1 MQPGAVP
8 RLARDQ
14 ADCLLANAAVVCRGH
29 QHDHVRSR
37 ITGACCARPTLIEF
51 PSSMDEAHDYLA
63 KAQESLAGA
72 ESELAHRRLNNCA
85 RSAYYACFQAA
96 IAALLNEQILPRSP
110 EDLWG
115 HDLVQARFAGQ
126 LIHRRSRHPA
136 TLRRTL
142 TDLLGIRHKADY
154 RVASV
159 GQREAAQ
166 AVRRAQ
172 DFVREVQAHL
182 L

>member
-1 MQPGAVP
+1 
-8 RLARDQ
+8 
-14 ADCLLANAAVVCRGH
+14 
-29 QHDHVRSR
+29 
-37 ITGACCARPTLIEF
+37 
-51 PSSMDEAHDYLA
+51 MDEAQHYLA

-72 ESELAHRRLNNCA
+72 ESELAHHRLNNCA

-96 IAALLNEQILPRSP
+96 IAALLNEKIPPRDS

-115 HDLVQARFAGQ
+115 HDVVQARFAGQ
-126 LIHRRSRHPA
+126 LIHRRKRYPA

-159 GQREAAQ
+159 SQREAAQ

-172 DFVREVQAHL
+172 EFVREVRAHL
-182 L
+182 LLPGEP